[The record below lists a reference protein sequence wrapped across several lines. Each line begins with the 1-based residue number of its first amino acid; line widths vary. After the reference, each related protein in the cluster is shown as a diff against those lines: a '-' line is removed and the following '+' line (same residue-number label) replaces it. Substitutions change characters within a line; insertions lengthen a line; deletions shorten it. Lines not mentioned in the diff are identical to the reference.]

1 MCWCRTRTGLCPG
14 HRNLQ
19 DQSQGETLV
28 SKWFSVQPPKQ
39 HWPEPRSQ
47 SKWVSPI
54 SHGSQ
59 STARSLMTYFAL
71 LKDNA
76 GAHSCPKLPK
86 WSNTLLEALQSLS
99 YTDCMTRR
107 CCISSSY
114 FGGCRGDSGSTPCLD
129 IRSPC
134 LFVFFKYM
142 FYVTRLQRQSGD
154 MILSW

>member
-14 HRNLQ
+14 HQNLQ
-19 DQSQGETLV
+19 DQSQRETLV
-28 SKWFSVQPPKQ
+28 SKWFSLQPPKQ

-76 GAHSCPKLPK
+76 GAHSRPKLPK
-86 WSNTLLEALQSLS
+86 WSNTLLEALYSLS
-99 YTDCMTRR
+99 YTDCMTR
-107 CCISSSY
+107 CCISS
-114 FGGCRGDSGSTPCLD
+114 TVILVVVVD
-129 IRSPC
+129 IAGPHRVSSWGLLG
-134 LFVFFKYM
+134 LFFF
-142 FYVTRLQRQSGD
+142 FFNVCFT
-154 MILSW
+154 